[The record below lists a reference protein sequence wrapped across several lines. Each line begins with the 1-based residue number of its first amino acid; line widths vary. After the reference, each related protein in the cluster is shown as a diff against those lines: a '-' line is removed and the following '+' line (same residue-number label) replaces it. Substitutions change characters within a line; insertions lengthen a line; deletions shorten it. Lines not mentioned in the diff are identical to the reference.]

1 MKIDKASIAMPCITI
16 CACVAALLGHDGWI
30 ITIAMAA
37 IAGLGGY
44 EIGIHKRQE

>member
-16 CACVAALLGHDGWI
+16 CACTAAYLGHDGWI

-44 EIGIHKRQE
+44 EIGLYKGQK